1 MSNTIPFYQAKIA
14 KRERILNGAYTGYF
28 SPECELVE
36 YSTEV
41 GNSHNDWRHPV
52 SVIFIKYIG
61 YMINGD
67 SKIHLGYDI
76 NNDRD
81 SFDTLDDLLNSLDQE
96 IKKTEIV
103 YHYYSQ
109 QVIELDKKYAKKT
122 RFIYENAREILVS
135 LKLKFELLKFFKVT
149 YQNGNFFRSIG
160 RIIRIE
166 NMGLIKN
173 RLNMRYKN
181 NSNFL
186 KENEERLIK
195 EEIIKSLIS
204 NFKTIVVD
212 YLKYDSIETFKPD
225 KTFVKVNEL
234 IDPNPM
240 IKYDLD
246 FINNPRFISSSHYDI
261 NERFFNYLIMNWEIN
276 QIPGYTLDPNS
287 GIYTK
292 QSDLLLFHETP
303 REREFKEEIIKI
315 KKLVPLKDR
324 YKYIIK

>member
-1 MSNTIPFYQAKIA
+1 
-14 KRERILNGAYTGYF
+14 
-28 SPECELVE
+28 
-36 YSTEV
+36 
-41 GNSHNDWRHPV
+41 
-52 SVIFIKYIG
+52 
-61 YMINGD
+61 
-67 SKIHLGYDI
+67 
-76 NNDRD
+76 
-81 SFDTLDDLLNSLDQE
+81 
-96 IKKTEIV
+96 
-103 YHYYSQ
+103 
-109 QVIELDKKYAKKT
+109 
-122 RFIYENAREILVS
+122 
-135 LKLKFELLKFFKVT
+135 
-149 YQNGNFFRSIG
+149 
-160 RIIRIE
+160 
-166 NMGLIKN
+166 MGLIKN

-204 NFKTIVVD
+204 NFKIIVVD

-234 IDPNPM
+234 IDPNPK